1 MGGPEMLQGKC
12 VVLGSSF
19 VARQALYVRLLTLME
34 DTYLLVLVSTK
45 SNNSVD
51 WTDLKYT

>member
-1 MGGPEMLQGKC
+1 MLQGKC

-51 WTDLKYT
+51 WTDLKYIRL

>member
-1 MGGPEMLQGKC
+1 

-34 DTYLLVLVSTK
+34 DTYLLVSTK
-45 SNNSVD
+45 SNNAVD
-51 WTDLKYT
+51 WTDLKYIRLQIAFA